1 MANIIIDIIASLNIK
16 TEYFIMDFRIKL
28 TQTQTDVV
36 GRISSYLQDH
46 QASLNVIKYLQV

>member
-1 MANIIIDIIASLNIK
+1 MANIIEIIASVNIK